1 MTYRQV
7 ENYFKKN
14 FSFLKKWPAGIN
26 QELMDT
32 AGNLWRIFWR
42 GKPTRKK
49 NSQVSFILVVA
60 RRWERKL
67 SVPLS
72 TGGLTGFNESAHL
85 QPPSRTPPQ
94 FSIYERIKSPPPHW
108 EEQHESIT
116 WRPCS
121 GIELWIEL
129 FPTEFNY
136 FLTWSIS
143 SEMLVDFSWKR
154 ERDTNFVTI
163 SWSAVSGHSAEMA
176 TRHNPPLNIH
186 LNRKPVEWKGQN
198 K

>member
-1 MTYRQV
+1 
-7 ENYFKKN
+7 
-14 FSFLKKWPAGIN
+14 
-26 QELMDT
+26 MDT
-32 AGNLWRIFWR
+32 AGNLWRILWR

-108 EEQHESIT
+108 EEHHDSIT

-121 GIELWIEL
+121 GGIQLFFVTKLFFRHFLWNVGGL
-129 FPTEFNY
+129 F
-136 FLTWSIS
+136 LK
-143 SEMLVDFSWKR
+143 KR
-154 ERDTNFVTI
+154 ERHQLRDNQLI
-163 SWSAVSGHSAEMA
+163 CREWPLCRNGHSTQSTSKHTFEQKAS
-176 TRHNPPLNIH
+176 RVKRP
-186 LNRKPVEWKGQN
+186 K
-198 K
+198 

>member
-1 MTYRQV
+1 
-7 ENYFKKN
+7 
-14 FSFLKKWPAGIN
+14 
-26 QELMDT
+26 MDT

-121 GIELWIEL
+121 GGIQLFFVTKLFFRHFLWNVGGL
-129 FPTEFNY
+129 F
-136 FLTWSIS
+136 LK
-143 SEMLVDFSWKR
+143 KR
-154 ERDTNFVTI
+154 ETDTNFVTI